1 MLPSFSATFG
11 DRFFVNVGAMY
22 NAVVVIKNAG
32 VGVPFDITFSVAFS
46 IAYFVMFFLAVSV
59 VFSTPVS
66 VHFQCYFQRLVFSV
80 VVFVTVGIMFSTA
93 SVTFNVTVSVS
104 FSVMF
109 FVDVS
114 GMFGTVGCYFQRF
127 FRFFRVTFSFVSQSD
142 PKVCSQQKSR

>member
-1 MLPSFSATFG
+1 MLPS
-11 DRFFVNVGAMY
+11 VLPL
-22 NAVVVIKNAG
+22 VIGSLLMLALCTMLLLLYNAG

-66 VHFQCYFQRLVFSV
+66 VYFQCYFQRLVFSV
-80 VVFVTVGIMFSTA
+80 VVFVAVGIMFSTA

-114 GMFGTVGCYFQRF
+114 GMFGTVGCYMVLLCYFQRV

-142 PKVCSQQKSR
+142 PKKR